1 MLRRT
6 LRAVLFAIVTIA
18 LWTVARPAHAMPAPF
33 CDDRGAT
40 AIAEPP
46 LLVAP
51 EIAVHRAIAA
61 ASCDAED
68 LVLGAAVAPGQ
79 GDAPA
84 SAAQSEPAVP
94 PAAPVVAPAECS
106 SASVATD
113 VLPVADGV
121 RSELERPPRA

>member
-68 LVLGAAVAPGQ
+68 VVLGATVAPGQ
-79 GDAPA
+79 GDARA
-84 SAAQSEPAVP
+84 SATQAEPAVP
-94 PAAPVVAPAECS
+94 ATPPVLAPAES
-106 SASVATD
+106 SSTSLAPA